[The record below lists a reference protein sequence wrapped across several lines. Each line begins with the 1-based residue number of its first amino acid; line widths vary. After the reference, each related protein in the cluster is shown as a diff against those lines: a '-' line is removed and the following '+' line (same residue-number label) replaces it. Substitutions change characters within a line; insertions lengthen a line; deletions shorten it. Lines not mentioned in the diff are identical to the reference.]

1 MEIKKKNPIIW
12 SDFPDPD
19 MVRVEDTYYMIS
31 TTMHMMP
38 GAVILRSYDLANWEI
53 ASYLYD
59 TLEDNPAH
67 RLEDGK
73 NIYGAGMWAAS
84 LKYHNGMF
92 YVCFVA
98 NDTHKTYLFTSKSID
113 GPWEK
118 REIDGF
124 YHDSSLLFDD
134 DGKAYIVYGNRDIY
148 ITELKED
155 LSGPKPGGLNKKIIT
170 DTDNVSLGYEG
181 AHFYKI
187 NGKYYI
193 FFIHWLAYGS
203 HRRVEACYVSDS
215 PGGEY
220 RGKNVL
226 DDDMGYH
233 NAGVAQGGIVDTPD
247 GDWYAIFFQDHGA
260 VGRIPVLVPVSW
272 KDDFPVF
279 GENGKVPIEISVKST
294 RPDYKYAP
302 LFESDDFYYQPDA
315 NGKISLKKVWQW
327 NHNPK
332 NDFWTVLEK
341 PGCLRIYSDKICPDV
356 LNASNVLTQR
366 TFGPRC
372 TASVQ
377 VDGTNMKD
385 GDFAG
390 LVAFQGCYGM
400 ISLARENGEY
410 FLVMRARKDANS
422 DNKGVEYAKIKI
434 SSPEISLKAE
444 FNFIDNIDE
453 VDFYYKDNGEWKKLG
468 KTHKLRYML
477 DHFMG
482 CRIGLF
488 FYSTSQIGGNADF
501 SRFEYGLD
509 VRD

>member
-118 REIDGF
+118 REIEGF

-134 DGKAYIVYGNRDIY
+134 DGKVYIVYGNRDIY

-332 NDFWTVLEK
+332 
-341 PGCLRIYSDKICPDV
+341 
-356 LNASNVLTQR
+356 
-366 TFGPRC
+366 
-372 TASVQ
+372 
-377 VDGTNMKD
+377 
-385 GDFAG
+385 
-390 LVAFQGCYGM
+390 M
-400 ISLARENGEY
+400 IS
-410 FLVMRARKDANS
+410 
-422 DNKGVEYAKIKI
+422 
-434 SSPEISLKAE
+434 
-444 FNFIDNIDE
+444 
-453 VDFYYKDNGEWKKLG
+453 
-468 KTHKLRYML
+468 
-477 DHFMG
+477 
-482 CRIGLF
+482 GLF
-488 FYSTSQIGGNADF
+488 WK
-501 SRFEYGLD
+501 SRD
-509 VRD
+509 V